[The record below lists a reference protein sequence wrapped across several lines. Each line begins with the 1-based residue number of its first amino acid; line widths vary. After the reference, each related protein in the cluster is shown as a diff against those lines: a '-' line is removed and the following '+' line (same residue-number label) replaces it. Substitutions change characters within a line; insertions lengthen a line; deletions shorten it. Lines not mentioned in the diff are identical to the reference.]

1 MTKDTLL
8 NQDTNEVLDNS
19 EKIYRTMLGL
29 LVIAIML
36 CVVFGIYSCTVIAE
50 NKALQSKC
58 DSLEVSNASLKANL
72 LAPQMIKETNLKTE

>member
-19 EKIYRTMLGL
+19 EKIYRATIGSIIL
-29 LVIAIML
+29 A
-36 CVVFGIYSCTVIAE
+36 VVLFMVFLIHYCTVIAE

-58 DSLEVSNASLKANL
+58 DSLEVSNASLEANL
-72 LAPQMIKETNLKTE
+72 LMPQMIKETNLKTE